1 MVLSPL
7 LSPGALGMEILH
19 CKSGGMLQSG
29 ARSLEAPHSLPE
41 DGSDDLDALRERAR
55 ALCVSLLQHN
65 SHLFGVRAE
74 EQGSLKCFLPELI
87 AFIGKCGLRAC
98 VMSSEGS
105 AFLNRWSWNYKRC

>member
-7 LSPGALGMEILH
+7 SSPGALEMEIILH

-29 ARSLEAPHSLPE
+29 TRSLEAPHSLPE
-41 DGSDDLDALRERAR
+41 DGSDALREGAC

-87 AFIGKCGLRAC
+87 AFIGKCGLRAR
-98 VMSSEGS
+98 VMSSEGPG
-105 AFLNRWSWNYKRC
+105 FLNRWSWNYKRC